1 MAYLAAKDVRNIE
14 YRFYELLYDAPGSK
28 EDKQDFFQR
37 KLKILVPKTN
47 YEVMWERLMDHL
59 GKGSAGEAVFDY
71 VLDTA
76 DERLKR
82 LLAKASEGQRVR
94 LLENEK
100 EVMRDIFW
108 ENGKLRR
115 IGQHLVG
122 YLSDTGKLG
131 ELTGRKVVMGADFPP
146 SQPEYALQPL
156 SPVRQFPYDVALSY
170 ASEQRKYVRRV
181 YNRLLQL
188 GVGTF
193 YDEGEVVRL
202 WGKNLEPYLEKVF
215 YKMARVCVVFVS
227 RDYVSKPWP
236 LHEAKSALARAVQ
249 EKGEYVL
256 PVRFDDSELPGLLHD
271 IKYLWAK
278 DYTPERLA
286 EILVMKLKDL
296 V

>member
-1 MAYLAAKDVRNIE
+1 MAYLAAKDVRSIE
-14 YRFYELLYDAPGSK
+14 YRFYELLYDAPGTK
-28 EDKQDFFQR
+28 EDKQAFFQLG
-37 KLKILVPKTN
+37 LKILVPKTN
-47 YEVMWERLMDHL
+47 YEVMWERLVDHL
-59 GKGSAGEAVFDY
+59 GPGGAAEAVFDY
-71 VLDTA
+71 VLAIA

-82 LLAKASEGQRVR
+82 LLVKASGQARVR
-94 LLENEK
+94 LLENEQA
-100 EVMRDIFW
+100 VVRVIFW
-108 ENGKLRR
+108 ENGSLRR

-122 YLSDTGKLG
+122 YLWDTGKLS
-131 ELTGRKVVMGADFPP
+131 ELTGRKVAMGADVP
-146 SQPEYALQPL
+146 SAQPEYALQPTP
-156 SPVRQFPYDVALSY
+156 PVRQFPYDVALSY
-170 ASEQRKYVRRV
+170 ASEQREYVSRV
-181 YNRLLQL
+181 YDRLVQL
-188 GVGTF
+188 GVRTF

-256 PVRFDDSELPGLLHD
+256 PVRFDASELPGLLPD

-286 EILVMKLKDL
+286 ETLVMKLKDL